1 MILPLPSRRDHIVH
15 VKGPLHMPVSRTLRQ
30 SVDALLRRGQR
41 RIVVDLSGVTGI
53 DAAGVGELVRAVRM
67 TAAVNGAVRIVN
79 ATAWVREMLERARVF
94 ELLSGERAIEQRL
107 A

>member
-1 MILPLPSRRDHIVH
+1 
-15 VKGPLHMPVSRTLRQ
+15 MPVSRRLRQ

-67 TAAVNGAVRIVN
+67 TAAVNGAVRMVN

>member
-1 MILPLPSRRDHIVH
+1 
-15 VKGPLHMPVSRTLRQ
+15 MPVSRTLRQ

>member
-1 MILPLPSRRDHIVH
+1 
-15 VKGPLHMPVSRTLRQ
+15 MPVSRTLRQ

-67 TAAVNGAVRIVN
+67 TAAVNGAVRMVN